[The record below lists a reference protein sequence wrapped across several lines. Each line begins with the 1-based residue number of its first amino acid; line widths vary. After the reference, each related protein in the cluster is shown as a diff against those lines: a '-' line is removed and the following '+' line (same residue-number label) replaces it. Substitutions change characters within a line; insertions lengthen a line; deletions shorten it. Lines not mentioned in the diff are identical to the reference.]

1 MSSLLSTSL
10 LVVSFWSV
18 TPLVPHFLV
27 SIKGMPLILRR
38 IWEDKLELCALQCFK
53 TQLTFTVFFRSFN
66 GHSGILQIW
75 KSVQL
80 SQRKTRRFHCIQ
92 GRKMRLLSVTR
103 WGINNHWLDLLCTGT
118 KAAGYF
124 YGHFIFSPHFN
135 LYRQEKGFFPPAGS
149 HCYLLLAPPKE
160 WVAGAQTLQC
170 TWERGDY
177 SWDPSQ
183 HKGGS
188 KVVVKSWH

>member
-18 TPLVPHFLV
+18 TLLVPHFLV

-38 IWEDKLELCALQCFK
+38 IWEDKLELCALQSFK
-53 TQLTFTVFFRSFN
+53 THLTFTVFFRSFN

-92 GRKMRLLSVTR
+92 GRKMRLLTVTR
-103 WGINNHWLDLLCTGT
+103 WGINNQTGFSLHWHRGSWVFLWAL
-118 KAAGYF
+118 YF
-124 YGHFIFSPHFN
+124 LTTFQFVQARKGIFSSC
-135 LYRQEKGFFPPAGS
+135 RIS
-149 HCYLLLAPPKE
+149 LLSSSS
-160 WVAGAQTLQC
+160 T
-170 TWERGDY
+170 
-177 SWDPSQ
+177 S
-183 HKGGS
+183 
-188 KVVVKSWH
+188 